1 MTTQAISQASLICAG
16 QSQRA
21 ASLRAGRADTPAV
34 HGTEFQG
41 GMLRHGRRELAK
53 GELLAL
59 PAINATVV
67 CLDGELWL
75 TRDGDAEDYILGAG
89 SSLHVKLN
97 DQAVVVA
104 LKPSRLRL
112 IPA

>member
-1 MTTQAISQASLICAG
+1 MTTQAISQASRIGAG
-16 QSQRA
+16 QAPRTATLRGRRTDAPA
-21 ASLRAGRADTPAV
+21 A
-34 HGTEFQG
+34 HGTEFQK
-41 GMLRHGRRELAK
+41 GMLDHGRRELAK
-53 GELLAL
+53 GELQPL
-59 PAINATVV
+59 PAINVTVV

-89 SSLHVKLN
+89 CSLHVKHD